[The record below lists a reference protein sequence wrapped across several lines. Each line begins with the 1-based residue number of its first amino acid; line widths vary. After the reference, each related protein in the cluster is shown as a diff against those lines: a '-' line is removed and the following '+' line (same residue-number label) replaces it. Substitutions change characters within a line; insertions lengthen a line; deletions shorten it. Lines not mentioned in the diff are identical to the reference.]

1 MEEQTQ
7 ERLSLLQEILALDD
21 VPKIIKKLNKNGFS
35 CSELLQQL
43 VETNHNQGIQIL
55 QSYSNNF
62 TELKG
67 KSFVALIL
75 YLSIQEPNIEAIL
88 QADKLLQSNQYVGS
102 FIKYYEKAITDDS
115 PFSQQIVNHII
126 QNKTNVP
133 NFNLVYDQLFL
144 LSKQKKLNNIQEFE
158 NLMNTQKDVV
168 LIIDKPIIKIFPLTP
183 RIKSEYLPKHLQIK
197 KTQNAISKQEQLRE
211 MQKKKI
217 MTKKKLMRDLY
228 KEQNQLHK
236 IKKDKILHQLGKQK
250 DGYKKGLRLLEEQ
263 QMELKKLKTMQLNI
277 KRHKKKS
284 SRKGGNKQ

>member
-7 ERLSLLQEILALDD
+7 ERLSQLQEILALDN
-21 VPKIIKKLNKNGFS
+21 VSKITKKLTKFGFS
-35 CSELLQQL
+35 CTELLQQL

-62 TELKG
+62 TEIKG

-88 QADKLLQSNQYVGS
+88 QADKLLQSTQYVGS
-102 FIKYYEKAITDDS
+102 FVKYYEKAIANDS
-115 PFSQQIVNHII
+115 SFSQQIVDHIV

-133 NFNLVYDQLFL
+133 NFNLIYDKLFL
-144 LSKQKKLNNIQEFE
+144 LCKQKKLNSIQEFE
-158 NLMNTQKDVV
+158 NLMNTQKEVV
-168 LIIDKPIIKIFPLTP
+168 LIIDKPIIKIIPLTP

-217 MTKKKLMRDLY
+217 MTKKKLMRELY
-228 KEQNQLHK
+228 KEQNELHK
-236 IKKDKILHQLGKQK
+236 VKKDKTLHQLGKQK

-284 SRKGGNKQ
+284 SRKGGNKY

>member
-7 ERLSLLQEILALDD
+7 ERLSQLQDILALNE
-21 VPKIIKKLNKNGFS
+21 VPKITKKLTKLGFS

-43 VETNHNQGIQIL
+43 IETNHNQGIQIL

-75 YLSIQEPNIEAIL
+75 YLSTQEPNIEAIL
-88 QADKLLQSNQYVGS
+88 QADKLLQSTQYVGT
-102 FIKYYEKAITDDS
+102 FVKNYEKAIQDHS
-115 PFSQQIVNHII
+115 PFSQQIVNHIV

-133 NFNLVYDQLFL
+133 NFNLIFDKLFQIC
-144 LSKQKKLNNIQEFE
+144 KQKQLDNIHEFE
-158 NLMNTQKDVV
+158 QLMNTQKDVV

-197 KTQNAISKQEQLRE
+197 KTQNAISKQEELRS
-211 MQKKKI
+211 MQRKKI
-217 MTKKKLMRDLY
+217 MTKKKLMRELY

-236 IKKDKILHQLGKQK
+236 IKKDKLLHQLDKQK

-284 SRKGGNKQ
+284 SRKGGNKH

>member
-7 ERLSLLQEILALDD
+7 ERLSQLQDILALND
-21 VPKIIKKLNKNGFS
+21 VPKITKKLTKLGFS

-43 VETNHNQGIQIL
+43 IETNHNQGIQIL

-75 YLSIQEPNIEAIL
+75 YLSTQEPNIEAIL
-88 QADKLLQSNQYVGS
+88 QADKLLQSTQYVGT
-102 FIKYYEKAITDDS
+102 FVKNYEKAIQDDS
-115 PFSQQIVNHII
+115 PLSQQIVNHIV
-126 QNKTNVP
+126 QNKTNIP
-133 NFNLVYDQLFL
+133 NFNLIFDKLFQICKEKQLD
-144 LSKQKKLNNIQEFE
+144 NIHEFE
-158 NLMNTQKDVV
+158 QMMNTQKDVV

-197 KTQNAISKQEQLRE
+197 KTQNGISKQEELRS
-211 MQKKKI
+211 MQRKKI
-217 MTKKKLMRDLY
+217 MTKKKLMRELY

-236 IKKDKILHQLGKQK
+236 IKKDKLLHQLDKQK

>member
-7 ERLSLLQEILALDD
+7 ERLSQLKEILALDD
-21 VPKIIKKLNKNGFS
+21 VPKITKKLTKLGFS
-35 CSELLQQL
+35 YSELLQQL
-43 VETNHNQGIQIL
+43 IETNHNQGIEIL

-62 TELKG
+62 TEFKG
-67 KSFVALIL
+67 KSLVALIL
-75 YLSIQEPNIEAIL
+75 YLSTQDSNIEAIL
-88 QADKLLQSNQYVGS
+88 QADRLLQSNQYVGS
-102 FIKYYEKAITDDS
+102 FIKNYERAIQNNS
-115 PFSQQIVNHII
+115 PFSSQIINHII

-133 NFNLVYDQLFL
+133 NFNLIFDKLFQLC
-144 LSKQKKLNNIQEFE
+144 KQKQLNNINEFE
-158 NLMNTQKDVV
+158 KLMNTQKDVV

-183 RIKSEYLPKHLQIK
+183 RIKSDYLPKHLQIK
-197 KTQNAISKQEQLRE
+197 KTQNAISKQEELRS

-217 MTKKKLMRDLY
+217 MTKKKLMRELY

-236 IKKDKILHQLGKQK
+236 IKKEKLLHQLDKQK

>member
-7 ERLSLLQEILALDD
+7 ERLSQLQDILALSD
-21 VPKIIKKLNKNGFS
+21 VPKITKKLSKFGFT

-75 YLSIQEPNIEAIL
+75 YLSTQEPNIEAIL
-88 QADKLLQSNQYVGS
+88 LADKLLQSTQYVGN
-102 FIKYYEKAITDDS
+102 FVKNYEKAILDDS
-115 PFSQQIVNHII
+115 PFSQQIVNHIV

-133 NFNLVYDQLFL
+133 NFNLIFEKLFQLC
-144 LSKQKKLNNIQEFE
+144 KQKKLDNIHEFE
-158 NLMNTQKDVV
+158 QLMKTQKDVV

-197 KTQNAISKQEQLRE
+197 KTQNAISKQEELRS

-217 MTKKKLMRDLY
+217 MTKKKLMRELY

-236 IKKDKILHQLGKQK
+236 IKKEKLLHQLDKQK

-277 KRHKKKS
+277 KRNKKKS

>member
-7 ERLSLLQEILALDD
+7 ERLSQLQEILALDD
-21 VPKIIKKLNKNGFS
+21 VPKITKKLMKLGIS
-35 CSELLQQL
+35 HSELLQQL

-62 TELKG
+62 TEIKG
-67 KSFVALIL
+67 KSLVTLIL

-88 QADKLLQSNQYVGS
+88 QADRLLQSTQYVGT
-102 FIKYYEKAITDDS
+102 FVKNYEKAVADHS
-115 PFSQQIVNHII
+115 PFSQQILNHII
-126 QNKTNVP
+126 ENKANVP
-133 NFNLVYDQLFL
+133 NFNLVFDKLFQLCQSTQL
-144 LSKQKKLNNIQEFE
+144 KNIQEFE
-158 NLMNTQKDVV
+158 KLMNTQKDVV
-168 LIIDKPIIKIFPLTP
+168 LIIDKPVIKIFPLTP

-197 KTQNAISKQEQLRE
+197 KTQNAISKQEELRS

-217 MTKKKLMRDLY
+217 MTKKKLMRELY

-236 IKKDKILHQLGKQK
+236 IKKDKLLHQLDKQK